1 MSDICRTEAK
11 NKAFASPD
19 ARDPLAYP
27 RGQDGSILEEE
38 RDEAPASKEEGL
50 ERWRR
55 LMSWRFL
62 RGDDQDFDYAEV
74 DNNDSYDNLAEQQR
88 DQEEQYYGS
97 QSPRSEVNEDYLQH
111 QTGVQ
116 DF

>member
-11 NKAFASPD
+11 HRALAEPD
-19 ARDPLAYP
+19 AKKPLACP

-38 RDEAPASKEEGL
+38 RNEAPASKEEGR
-50 ERWRR
+50 ERWHR

-62 RGDDQDFDYAEV
+62 RGDDQDFDYADV
-74 DNNDSYDNLAEQQR
+74 DKNESYDDLAEQQR
-88 DQEEQYYGS
+88 DQEDQYYRE
-97 QSPRSEVNEDYLQH
+97 QSPDFLVSENSLQN